1 MKHEIADSIGNDA
14 QSTDCLK
21 SVLYEL
27 DAIFQAMSVTF
38 VMPLLCC
45 PARL

>member
-1 MKHEIADSIGNDA
+1 MKHEIAGSIGNDA

-27 DAIFQAMSVTF
+27 DAFSELSNKIISI
-38 VMPLLCC
+38 LY
-45 PARL
+45 